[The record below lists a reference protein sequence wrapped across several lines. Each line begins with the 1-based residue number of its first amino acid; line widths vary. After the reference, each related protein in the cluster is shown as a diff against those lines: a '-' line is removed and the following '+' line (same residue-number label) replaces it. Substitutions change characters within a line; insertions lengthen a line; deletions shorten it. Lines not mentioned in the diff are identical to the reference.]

1 MKSKQ
6 NGVPGCWPVIVTVIG
21 AEVLPLPTGGLNGI
35 TLGDIEGSGRIS
47 TDAGTPELLVNVK
60 VHAYCPRSCAFG
72 FCAFGGGWGGP
83 QHRTQHHAGNH
94 QGRRQQSGIAAIGD
108 GANEST
114 KACSARTFNV

>member
-1 MKSKQ
+1 MARRLTEFRAACDPSNPVLI
-6 NGVPGCWPVIVTVIG
+6 NGPDV
-21 AEVLPLPTGGLNGI
+21 
-35 TLGDIEGSGRIS
+35 EGQSIDLRPA
-47 TDAGTPELLVNVK
+47 TADV
-60 VHAYCPRSCAFG
+60 
-72 FCAFGGGWGGP
+72 P